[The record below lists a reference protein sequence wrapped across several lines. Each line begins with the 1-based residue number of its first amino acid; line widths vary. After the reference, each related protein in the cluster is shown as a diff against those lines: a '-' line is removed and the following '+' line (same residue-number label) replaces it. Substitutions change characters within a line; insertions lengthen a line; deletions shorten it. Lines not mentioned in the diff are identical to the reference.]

1 MHDSIT
7 FVAHVIP
14 VLPNANVHYYLH
26 APHAL
31 QQDECECGQVVLTM
45 LEAVSESPGWMVA
58 PTKAMVG
65 FCCCWHASDSSTC
78 IASPCSYI
86 TCNT

>member
-1 MHDSIT
+1 MHKSIIS
-7 FVAHVIP
+7 VAHAVSMMLDLNI
-14 VLPNANVHYYLH
+14 HCYLH

-31 QQDECECGQVVLTM
+31 QQDECEFVQGVLTM

-65 FCCCWHASDSSTC
+65 FCCCWHASDSSIC
-78 IASPCSYI
+78 IASPCSCI
-86 TCNT
+86 TRNT